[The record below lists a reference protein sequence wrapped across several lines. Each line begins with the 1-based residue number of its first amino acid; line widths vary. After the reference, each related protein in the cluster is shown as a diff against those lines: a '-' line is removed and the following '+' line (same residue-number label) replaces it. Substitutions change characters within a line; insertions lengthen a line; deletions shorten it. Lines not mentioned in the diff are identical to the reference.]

1 MKFIK
6 IILLVNLFVVFVSSS
21 ASAQNIEYPNSLAL
35 RELLVNKDYEKLN
48 DEITTYQKR
57 YEENI
62 KNEIA
67 FDLAF
72 GAFNVPNPT
81 YEALFEEWIKQSP
94 TSFVPYLARAYYLKA
109 MGWHIRGGSLE
120 SRSTPYDIK
129 DVRHYHLLALKD
141 IDKAISLNPEI
152 TIIYAEKISLAKSL
166 GAKKLKNEA
175 LNTGPILQSRILF
188 SITA

>member
-6 IILLVNLFVVFVSSS
+6 LILLVNLFVVFVSSS

-62 KNEIA
+62 INEIA

-109 MGWHIRGGSLE
+109 MADRAPGTVRRGYQWFCPRLDSVGRFE
-120 SRSTPYDIK
+120 
-129 DVRHYHLLALKD
+129 
-141 IDKAISLNPEI
+141 KAG
-152 TIIYAEKISLAKSL
+152 KIP
-166 GAKKLKNEA
+166 G
-175 LNTGPILQSRILF
+175 GC
-188 SITA
+188 